1 MDRVIAAQVYMRIC
15 ELGSLSAA
23 ARALGMS
30 RPMVSRY
37 LEQMEHWAGTRL
49 IHRSTRKLTLTSA
62 GEKVLQKT
70 RSLTQL
76 ADEIAGQTERAVPSG
91 TLRVACAHF
100 TAMQLLSPLLPE
112 FLARYPQ
119 LRLELDINNHPV
131 SLIGERIDVA
141 IRITDNPEPGAI
153 ARRLGICRSVLC
165 ASPRWLQQ
173 HGQINSP
180 EELSQHNCLHYS
192 HFATPT
198 WQFTDP
204 QGEPVSVAVSG
215 NLSAGISSLLME
227 AAVAGCGIAMLPEL
241 EARRAAAVSGGHSAT
256 VVPGQLELSI
266 LTPLTSKRSETMAI
280 HKKGQA
286 HWEGDLKSGK
296 GTVSTESGALNQ
308 QPYGFNTRFEGV
320 KGTNPEE
327 LIGAAH
333 AACFSMALSLMLS
346 EEGYTATSIDTVAVV
361 TLDKSGGGFAITKI
375 ALQSNIVLPGID
387 KAAFDP
393 IIQKAK
399 AGCPVSQVLKADI
412 SLDYQLNA

>member
-37 LEQMEHWAGTRL
+37 LEQMEQWAGTRL
-49 IHRSTRKLTLTSA
+49 VHRSTRKLTLTAA

-70 RSLTQL
+70 RTLTQL
-76 ADEIAGQTERAVPSG
+76 SDEIAGQSERAIPSG

-100 TAMQLLSPLLPE
+100 TAMQLISPLLPD

-153 ARRLGICRSVLC
+153 ARRLGVCRSVLC

-173 HGQINSP
+173 NGPLHTP
-180 EELSQHNCLHYS
+180 DDLTRHNCLHYS
-192 HFATPT
+192 HFASQT
-198 WQFTDP
+198 WQFSDP
-204 QGEPVSVAVSG
+204 SGESVTVAVSG

-241 EARRAAAVSGGHSAT
+241 EVQR
-256 VVPGQLELSI
+256 
-266 LTPLTSKRSETMAI
+266 
-280 HKKGQA
+280 
-286 HWEGDLKSGK
+286 
-296 GTVSTESGALNQ
+296 ALN
-308 QPYGFNTRFEGV
+308 
-320 KGTNPEE
+320 
-327 LIGAAH
+327 
-333 AACFSMALSLMLS
+333 
-346 EEGYTATSIDTVAVV
+346 
-361 TLDKSGGGFAITKI
+361 SGPLK
-375 ALQSNIVLPGID
+375 QVLPTWRPKALNVYGIYL
-387 KAAFDP
+387 
-393 IIQKAK
+393 
-399 AGCPVSQVLKADI
+399 SR
-412 SLDYQLNA
+412 DYQPSALPLFLEEIQQKLAQPNDIKGPL

>member
-37 LEQMEHWAGTRL
+37 LEQMEQWAGTRL
-49 IHRSTRKLTLTSA
+49 VHRSTRKLTLTAA

-70 RSLTQL
+70 RTLTQL
-76 ADEIAGQTERAVPSG
+76 SDEIAGQSERAIPSG

-100 TAMQLLSPLLPE
+100 TAMQLISPLLPD

-153 ARRLGICRSVLC
+153 ARRLGVCRSVLC

-173 HGQINSP
+173 NGPLHTP
-180 EELSQHNCLHYS
+180 DDLTRHNCLHYS
-192 HFATPT
+192 HFASQT
-198 WQFTDP
+198 WQFSDP
-204 QGEPVSVAVSG
+204 SGESVTVAVSG

-241 EARRAAAVSGGHSAT
+241 EAQRA
-256 VVPGQLELSI
+256 LN
-266 LTPLTSKRSETMAI
+266 
-280 HKKGQA
+280 
-286 HWEGDLKSGK
+286 
-296 GTVSTESGALNQ
+296 SGALKQ
-308 QPYGFNTRFEGV
+308 
-320 KGTNPEE
+320 
-327 LIGAAH
+327 
-333 AACFSMALSLMLS
+333 
-346 EEGYTATSIDTVAVV
+346 
-361 TLDKSGGGFAITKI
+361 
-375 ALQSNIVLPGID
+375 VLPTWRPKALNVYGIYL
-387 KAAFDP
+387 
-393 IIQKAK
+393 
-399 AGCPVSQVLKADI
+399 SR
-412 SLDYQLNA
+412 DYQPSALPLFLGEIQQLLAQTHDIKGNL

>member
-37 LEQMEHWAGTRL
+37 LEQMEQWAGTRL
-49 IHRSTRKLTLTSA
+49 VHRSTRKLTLTAA

-70 RSLTQL
+70 RTLTQL
-76 ADEIAGQTERAVPSG
+76 SDEIAGQSERAIPSG

-100 TAMQLLSPLLPE
+100 TAMQLISPLLPD

-153 ARRLGICRSVLC
+153 ARRLGVCRSVLC

-173 HGQINSP
+173 NGPLHTP
-180 EELSQHNCLHYS
+180 DDLTRHNCLHYS
-192 HFATPT
+192 HFASQT
-198 WQFTDP
+198 WQFSDP
-204 QGEPVSVAVSG
+204 SGESVTVAVSG

-241 EARRAAAVSGGHSAT
+241 EAQRA
-256 VVPGQLELSI
+256 LN
-266 LTPLTSKRSETMAI
+266 
-280 HKKGQA
+280 
-286 HWEGDLKSGK
+286 
-296 GTVSTESGALNQ
+296 SGALKQ
-308 QPYGFNTRFEGV
+308 
-320 KGTNPEE
+320 
-327 LIGAAH
+327 
-333 AACFSMALSLMLS
+333 
-346 EEGYTATSIDTVAVV
+346 
-361 TLDKSGGGFAITKI
+361 
-375 ALQSNIVLPGID
+375 VLPTWRPKALNVYGIYL
-387 KAAFDP
+387 
-393 IIQKAK
+393 
-399 AGCPVSQVLKADI
+399 SR
-412 SLDYQLNA
+412 DYQPSALPLFLERFSKNWRNLTI

>member
-37 LEQMEHWAGTRL
+37 LEQMEQWAGTRL
-49 IHRSTRKLTLTSA
+49 VHRSTRKLTLTAA

-70 RSLTQL
+70 RTLTQL
-76 ADEIAGQTERAVPSG
+76 SDEIAGQSERAIPSG

-100 TAMQLLSPLLPE
+100 TAMQLISPLLPD

-153 ARRLGICRSVLC
+153 ARRLGVCRSVLC

-173 HGQINSP
+173 NGPLHTP
-180 EELSQHNCLHYS
+180 DDLTRHNCLHYS
-192 HFATPT
+192 HFASQT
-198 WQFTDP
+198 WQFSDP
-204 QGEPVSVAVSG
+204 SGESVTVAVSG

-241 EARRAAAVSGGHSAT
+241 EAQRA
-256 VVPGQLELSI
+256 LN
-266 LTPLTSKRSETMAI
+266 
-280 HKKGQA
+280 
-286 HWEGDLKSGK
+286 
-296 GTVSTESGALNQ
+296 SGALKQ
-308 QPYGFNTRFEGV
+308 
-320 KGTNPEE
+320 
-327 LIGAAH
+327 
-333 AACFSMALSLMLS
+333 
-346 EEGYTATSIDTVAVV
+346 
-361 TLDKSGGGFAITKI
+361 
-375 ALQSNIVLPGID
+375 VLPTWRPKALNVYGIYL
-387 KAAFDP
+387 
-393 IIQKAK
+393 
-399 AGCPVSQVLKADI
+399 SR
-412 SLDYQLNA
+412 DYQPSALPLFLEEIQQKLAQPNDIKEPL